1 MKIIYLETIK
11 SVKRITKKLYL
22 TENLNFSH
30 TFEITSLLLF
40 CVFFGSKTSSKFCKK
55 DINNNQILMNYF
67 IRDIDHSLRLSGIGD
82 MSIGKYVKTYVKKFY
97 FRVSEL
103 EKLFSKSENF
113 NNNKFNEYLIK
124 YNIIFDSSKVE
135 YNYSLI
141 DDLKILIKR
150 SENQKI
156 NQNLYKDLFN

>member
-11 SVKRITKKLYL
+11 SVKKITKKLYL
-22 TENLNFSH
+22 TEKLNFNH

-40 CVFFGSKTSSKFCKK
+40 CIFFGSKTSSKFNKN
-55 DINNNQILMNYF
+55 DINNNQILMDYF
-67 IRDIDHSLRLSGIGD
+67 IRDIDHSLRLGGIGD

-124 YNIIFDSSKVE
+124 YNIIFDSSKVD